1 MLKTKLYKDYDKF
14 ICNNMSSLASF
25 FKPASNYY
33 LEIPTRNSEG
43 HLWDSQQKFL
53 ASANQSQ
60 VKACAEDAQRM
71 VSSESDSE
79 PPAPKDTKSNAAKN
93 LKINAGATYLSDEIS
108 GEEPLQPS
116 AASPCMLKQI
126 SNFDVHVYSQLRSA
140 PFQPQK
146 QLSGIMPSKFQVTR
160 RLRSSKGDPEWKIVK
175 TQKKTDKIKSKLLLS
190 TFAELLGPKD
200 FRFKRS
206 GKIDNEISRRI
217 VDGNPASEEQIKAIE
232 DFMRRMNQGELPTLG
247 TLWECSGRMKLL
259 EKPINKQTS
268 TQSGQAKLFMLEASL
283 LLKVQEMAMQ
293 AQQKKSS
300 AGRVWSKTLTEGAEI
315 FLQNVPDLCLYFDKT
330 GSTEQQ
336 TNDGQYVIIKG
347 FCRKDEVWCKPDNE
361 KEWVKSSTTPQQSDD
376 IEEVEYHHLCLAKV
390 LHRAYQ
396 QQNKNTDEIKI
407 RGAPIDANVQINM
420 HIRLPGDEPVILKC
434 TDSKTRKLSMEEC
447 IAVQRRIVVFS
458 NGAGGDTNMN
468 FVRSRPDQG
477 LQGATLLDPE
487 QFRDLYQVLQNQLS
501 KNKRAQ
507 KLVVR
512 GPHVLWARDVILREG
527 VQYVEIEGKVFFL
540 QKDLVKM
547 WHVRWLQSLFPH
559 FSWIFNEMR
568 QNHPSTIQHNTI
580 FMNKNLK
587 YSDMLDFR
595 RIFEKYNGM
604 PIVVFFDDHTD
615 DSQVAKSSARN
626 MSYFPLLVKMCQQY
640 RATNDQELLKK
651 ILNILRLKIKQ
662 DLKDTV
668 HRQKEGHDMW
678 SLIQGLNPDA
688 FRKKT
693 NLFIPPGCSI
703 LQEAD
708 KRDQVQAFCLA
719 HAIRWEQSAPKLSF
733 DAFTHAN
740 SVEQRETQVPSHIKH
755 LSMREISNI
764 DKQQSSWQTEALQ
777 KASELTELFI
787 KSFNERKSATD
798 ISHVQTATIDLC
810 GQNLLVHADFEVE
823 LLKKDAPIKED
834 NLFPVAVAHRAN
846 DNTGRVLNLR
856 GFRNF
861 LQRKIRNVTFQNFYL
876 HFENVGTKVP
886 AGVYETHNS
895 KLSQK
900 ILKESPGLSKNEY
913 QQNNYYVNRQLQ
925 NTFIKSGGKDYQI
938 FFNGDNYT
946 LKPYSEDSKPIGIKQ
961 VADSELARHLA
972 NNTLTFSI
980 EAWKKFKIQT
990 KAMELC
996 IKAGDNYYLLHFSPE
1011 KYWKFPEKFINSYP
1025 ENAPLSAVFS
1035 RHAQFMRLCSQFRT
1049 NAPQFSHASI
1059 MAMCQ
1064 NIEKMSDHRAYLTE
1078 NMQALLSVLYDD
1090 VTRRHI
1096 RLKHALNFTENDTKA
1111 VQVDIPR
1118 LINRL
1123 LTAID
1128 KNFSKIGSKMDFEQ
1142 ALRIELEAEKSDFD
1156 NCFPVLDDKD
1166 TLLKILQT
1174 EVTEAVHDAIE
1185 QPRIVSLSQN
1195 GVVFALQKT
1204 LPTLHKLAALWAFD
1218 TSFSVTKQDWN
1229 DKLVHKISANIR
1241 TQACNMII
1249 SNANSQE
1256 KFLHVYTDIMQWTQ
1270 EILDAQTFWPSIAL
1284 YHRMQMHSS
1293 VILHEIAVSW
1303 YNAITQDLVH
1313 FEADA
1318 GKTGLKR
1325 GQNVASYAW
1334 HLLRGY
1340 FLPFKSGMEVSSHD
1354 KLMQKIGSATFE
1366 DTLFLGGNN
1375 ERSTTFNPLL
1385 WPPNKPLLKHLIE
1398 LDLVEVLQ
1406 YVWPLAEKF
1415 TNSLEGGPKIWETHM
1430 PGLWNSAFYH
1440 KSDRCIAWFVGQGGE
1455 NIKILLKA
1463 LPKDAD
1469 PEQEWNT
1476 KLNNEYA
1483 KYSHLEDKSLQLVKR
1498 REYDAGYYAKFKK
1511 LLSVMEEEDALRK
1524 ADSVEKGMKPMQ
1536 QDNNT
1541 QEDHADD
1548 RRALP
1553 VIQEEDASRKADS
1566 VERRGMEPM
1575 QQGNNTLEDVKGEG
1589 DDADDASGAMKA
1601 LSIRKNNPKLYSKI
1615 EQRQMRVAPAAGTGD
1630 LTAERDAELNSV
1642 QAFEQWVGN
1651 LNDAAEDALEGPD
1664 HATSQSSKEK
1674 SQKSS

>member
-1 MLKTKLYKDYDKF
+1 
-14 ICNNMSSLASF
+14 MSSLASF
-25 FKPASNYY
+25 FKPSSNYY
-33 LEIPTRNSEG
+33 LQIPNRNSEG
-43 HLWDSQQKFL
+43 HLWDTQQRFL

-60 VKACAEDAQRM
+60 VKACAEDAPTM
-71 VSSESDSE
+71 VSSESE
-79 PPAPKDTKSNAAKN
+79 TEANAQKYTQNNASKTSP
-93 LKINAGATYLSDEIS
+93 INASGTYLSDGTS
-108 GEEPLQPS
+108 EEDQLQPS
-116 AASPCMLKQI
+116 QASPCMLKQI
-126 SNFDVHVYSQLRSA
+126 SNFDVHDFSQPRSA
-140 PFQPQK
+140 RIQPQMLPSK
-146 QLSGIMPSKFQVTR
+146 IMPSKFQITR
-160 RLRSSKGDPEWKIVK
+160 RLRSSKGDSEWKEVK
-175 TQKKTDKIKSKLLLS
+175 TQKKTDRIKSKLLLS
-190 TFAELLGPKD
+190 TFAELLGPRD
-200 FRFKRS
+200 FWFKHS
-206 GKIDNEISRRI
+206 GKIDDNISHRRI
-217 VDGNPASEEQIKAIE
+217 VDGNPASEKQIKAIE
-232 DFMRRMNQGELPTLG
+232 DFMRRMKKGELPTLG

-268 TQSGQAKLFMLEASL
+268 TQSGQAKLFMSEASL

-347 FCRKDEVWCKPDNE
+347 FCRKDEVWCKPHNE
-361 KEWVKSSTTPQQSDD
+361 KEWVKSSKIPQQSDD
-376 IEEVEYHHLCLAKV
+376 IEEVEYHHLCLAKM

-407 RGAPIDANVQINM
+407 RAAPIDANVQIDM
-420 HIRLPGDEPVILKC
+420 HIRLPGNEPVILKC
-434 TDSKTRKLSMEEC
+434 TDSKTRKLSMQEC
-447 IAVQRRIVVFS
+447 IAVQRRVVVFS
-458 NGAGGDTNMN
+458 NGAGGDTNMD
-468 FVRSRPDQG
+468 FVRSTPDQG
-477 LQGATLLDPE
+477 LQGATLLDRE

-512 GPHVLWARDVILREG
+512 GPHVLWARNVILREG
-527 VQYVEIEGKVFFL
+527 VQYVEIQGKVFIL
-540 QKDLVKM
+540 QKDLAKM

-640 RATNDQELLKK
+640 RANNDQQLLKK
-651 ILNILRLKIKQ
+651 ILEILRQKVQ
-662 DLKDTV
+662 EDFKDTI
-668 HRQKEGHDMW
+668 HRQEEGHIMR
-678 SLIQGLNPDA
+678 SLIQGLDGGCVS
-688 FRKKT
+688 RTKT

-708 KRDQVQAFCLA
+708 KRDKVQAFCLA
-719 HAIRWEQSAPKLSF
+719 HAIRWEQCAPKLSF
-733 DAFTHAN
+733 DAFTHPN
-740 SVEQRETQVPSHIKH
+740 SVEQRETQVPSNIKH

-764 DKQQSSWQTEALQ
+764 DKQQSSWQTEALE

-787 KSFNERKSATD
+787 KSFNERKSATNT
-798 ISHVQTATIDLC
+798 SHVQTTTMDVC
-810 GQNLLVHADFEVE
+810 GQDLLVHADFEVE
-823 LLKKDAPIKED
+823 LLEKQEQIKEN
-834 NLFPVAVAHRAN
+834 NLFHVSVGPGKKN
-846 DNTGRVLNLR
+846 NTGRVLNLR

-861 LQRKIRNVTFQNFYL
+861 LQRQIRNVTFKNFYL
-876 HFENVGTKVP
+876 NFENVGTKVP
-886 AGVYETHNS
+886 TGVHETHNLN
-895 KLSQK
+895 LSQK
-900 ILKESPGLSKNEY
+900 ILNESPGLSKDEY
-913 QQNNYYVNRQLQ
+913 LQNNYYVNRQLQ
-925 NTFIKSGGKDYQI
+925 NTYIEYKEKNYEI
-938 FFNGDNYT
+938 FFDRANYT

-972 NNTLTFSI
+972 NNTFTFTV

-996 IKAGDNYYLLHFSPE
+996 IKAGDNYYLLHFNPE
-1011 KYWKFPEKFINSYP
+1011 KYWKFPAKFINSYP

-1064 NIEKMSDHRAYLTE
+1064 NIEKMSHHRAYLTE

-1096 RLKHALNFTENDTKA
+1096 RLKHALNFTENETKA

-1128 KNFSKIGSKMDFEQ
+1128 KNFSKIGSKMDLEQ
-1142 ALRIELEAEKSDFD
+1142 ALRIELMAEKSDFD
-1156 NCFPVLDDKD
+1156 NCFPVLDDKN
-1166 TLLKILQT
+1166 TLLTILQT

-1229 DKLVHKISANIR
+1229 DMLENKISENIR

-1256 KFLHVYTDIMQWTQ
+1256 KFLHVYTNIMNWTQ

-1284 YHRMQMHSS
+1284 YHPMQMHSS
-1293 VILHEIAVSW
+1293 VILHEIAVLW
-1303 YNAITQDLVH
+1303 YNSITRDLVH
-1313 FEADA
+1313 FETGA
-1318 GKTGLKR
+1318 GKRGLKR

-1340 FLPFKSGMEVSSHD
+1340 FLPFESGMEVTSHD
-1354 KLMQKIGSATFE
+1354 ELMQKIVSATFE
-1366 DTLFLGGNN
+1366 DTLFLDGNN
-1375 ERSTTFNPLL
+1375 ERSKTFNPLL

-1398 LDLVEVLQ
+1398 LDLPEILQ
-1406 YVWPLAEKF
+1406 YMWPLAKKF
-1415 TNSLEGGPKIWETHM
+1415 THSSEQGLEIWESNM

-1440 KSDRCIAWFVGQGGE
+1440 KSDRCISWFVEQGEE
-1455 NIKILLKA
+1455 NIKILLQA
-1463 LPKDAD
+1463 LPQDAD
-1469 PEQEWNT
+1469 SEQEWNT
-1476 KLNNEYA
+1476 TLQNEYA
-1483 KYSHLEDKSLQLVKR
+1483 KYSHPEDKSLQLVKR
-1498 REYDAGYYAKFKK
+1498 REHDAGYYAEFQESLRVATKEGIS
-1511 LLSVMEEEDALRK
+1511 LQNSPIVQEEEK
-1524 ADSVEKGMKPMQ
+1524 
-1536 QDNNT
+1536 NT
-1541 QEDHADD
+1541 
-1548 RRALP
+1548 
-1553 VIQEEDASRKADS
+1553 
-1566 VERRGMEPM
+1566 
-1575 QQGNNTLEDVKGEG
+1575 
-1589 DDADDASGAMKA
+1589 
-1601 LSIRKNNPKLYSKI
+1601 
-1615 EQRQMRVAPAAGTGD
+1615 
-1630 LTAERDAELNSV
+1630 NS
-1642 QAFEQWVGN
+1642 
-1651 LNDAAEDALEGPD
+1651 NDAPGIAPFNQGTNEIADHKTQNTGKENERPALHKTNYPNAENQPNILAPIRPPEMIMGG
-1664 HATSQSSKEK
+1664 
-1674 SQKSS
+1674 